1 MRALLHSV
9 PPNLQQATTSPCLY
23 WRLLDTDG
31 QVWVSL
37 LWDLCFFLLDPV
49 GHKVLFVPSE
59 SLFPQFFVISGSSMV
74 ELIATSSK
82 KAYAIS
88 RSSAPRAPAPV
99 AVHCSPVLLQETLRP
114 RSGLVSVASLRP
126 VHIRYIFRL
135 SQYCENCLCLARLL
149 FSGPFLE
156 EINFFMRLFIFLI
169 LYYFWVAVLG
179 AHSGFTEGKMKTP
192 RTHIIVTLWIPMSLS
207 RLTSSLFHC
216 LLCWFYNMVRTFIW
230 QKEYLADAVTTNI
243 FSSSCQKW
251 KPIFPFTDT
260 ATCCIKRWIFLY

>member
-59 SLFPQFFVISGSSMV
+59 SLFPQSSVISGSSMV

-114 RSGLVSVASLRP
+114 RSGLISVASLRP

-135 SQYCENCLCLARLL
+135 SIVKTVCVLL
-149 FSGPFLE
+149 G
-156 EINFFMRLFIFLI
+156 
-169 LYYFWVAVLG
+169 YYFLG
-179 AHSGFTEGKMKTP
+179 LFLKRS
-192 RTHIIVTLWIPMSLS
+192 
-207 RLTSSLFHC
+207 TSSWDFLSF
-216 LLCWFYNMVRTFIW
+216 W
-230 QKEYLADAVTTNI
+230 
-243 FSSSCQKW
+243 SCIISGLQS
-251 KPIFPFTDT
+251 
-260 ATCCIKRWIFLY
+260 